1 MDHLV
6 SICYELF
13 NAGADTSSTT
23 LAWGILFMTLNQ
35 EVQEKVSKEIKTHL
49 GSRLPNQDDLSRLV
63 FLTFFQFSKRFA
75 LASKQEL
82 DLVPKF

>member
-63 FLTFFQFSKRFA
+63 LPTFFSSQYA
-75 LASKQEL
+75 LLWPQNKN
-82 DLVPKF
+82 